1 MSNVCYFFLGSPGD
15 GRLGDTNLGQPWVN
29 AWAKADL
36 EDAARLAGRKITK
49 VVKPNNSSDGRYWV
63 QTDGQCYAGGAS
75 TPVSTPTPTP
85 APVNTSTKFS
95 AGQRVTVSSGPLN
108 VRSGAGTGAASLG
121 TQSTGAVGTITS
133 GGVSLNGYYWWNVNY
148 DSGVDGWSAEDYIIN
163 FNSQPP
169 STAGATWT
177 QCAREGE
184 QCSFSGRRE
193 VRYGVDGKG
202 FITKVA
208 ENSVSCNDGPFGAP
222 TTNYENFCFYSS
234 LTTTGSITVGTGPS
248 TPTPTPAPTPSPT
261 PTPAPSPTP
270 APAPSGSAGPR
281 VSSFTNSGP
290 INAQSGQVISGMKIS
305 NPNGACITVNGVS
318 NVIIRDS
325 QIGPCG
331 QEAVSVGNGSRNIT
345 IEYNSINDVY
355 HGIRNRYSYSVNT
368 NNNIIRNV
376 RQSGEDYRHAI
387 EYSWMEGGTV
397 DGNDMKGTFPSDVI
411 SMFESNN
418 IRLTN
423 NQFDVQIL
431 YFQVIG

>member
-1 MSNVCYFFLGSPGD
+1 MSWTEIPK
-15 GRLGDTNLGQPWVN
+15 TIW
-29 AWAKADL
+29 L
-36 EDAARLAGRKITK
+36 ETE
-49 VVKPNNSSDGRYWV
+49 
-63 QTDGQCYAGGAS
+63 
-75 TPVSTPTPTP
+75 
-85 APVNTSTKFS
+85 
-95 AGQRVTVSSGPLN
+95 
-108 VRSGAGTGAASLG
+108 
-121 TQSTGAVGTITS
+121 
-133 GGVSLNGYYWWNVNY
+133 
-148 DSGVDGWSAEDYIIN
+148 EDYIIN

-431 YFQVIG
+431 EVTGAPFTMGDSINGPAGHDNYVAGNIVRHTGNHSLPGVFGSSGNTVFEYNCFPRGMQAKEYNGKKLIGVTIRKNVIGPGNPPTIWQEDWQPPIGQQVSGWDTNVFSSDCSKIPQ